1 VVIVLCLT
9 AVIFPFITGISIL
22 EGIKRESEISI
33 QEGADVY
40 VSGDSY
46 GSNGP
51 ISTRYVSAIKSL
63 DGVMKVFPRVVG
75 RAYFFNKL
83 VTVVGVNRE
92 SFPASL
98 NIIQGRIPQ
107 SPGEVLMGQALA
119 RQTGLQVGTRFSFV
133 FNPAKLFRVTGI
145 FTSKCTIW
153 SALLT
158 CMSFEDA
165 QELFR
170 TPGMATDILV
180 YTRPGYAE
188 AVAEKLQEK
197 ERLGGIKL
205 PFLRVQHRR
214 LIRLYIVKGFNTR
227 GGVFTALYT
236 VAFALGIPALLVA
249 SGLGFTERR
258 REIGI
263 LKATGWQTQEVL
275 ETVFLENSMLS
286 LLATSVAVLVS
297 YGWLKVLNG
306 FFIAQ
311 FFIAEVELMPY
322 FPVPSRFFPMPCL
335 LGLLISFII
344 TSVGSIYTTW
354 RTAVT
359 APTEAIR

>member
-1 VVIVLCLT
+1 MLCLT
-9 AVIFPFITGISIL
+9 GVIFPFITGISIL
-22 EGIKRESEISI
+22 EGIKRQADISI

-46 GSNGP
+46 GSNAP
-51 ISTRYVSAIKSL
+51 ISTRYISAIKSL
-63 DGVMKVFPRVVG
+63 DGVVKVFPRVVG
-75 RAYFFNKL
+75 RVYFFDKL
-83 VTVVGVNRE
+83 VTVVGVHRE
-92 SFPASL
+92 TFSDAL
-98 NIIQGRIPQ
+98 KIIQGRIPS
-107 SPGEVLMGQALA
+107 SPGEILIGEALA
-119 RQTGLQVGTRFSFV
+119 SQMGFQLGTSFSFV
-133 FNPAKLFRVTGI
+133 FNPSKLFRVVGI

-165 QELFR
+165 QDLFS
-170 TPGMATDILV
+170 TPGMATDLLL

-188 AVAEKLQEK
+188 AIAKKLQEMK
-197 ERLGGIKL
+197 HLGGLKL
-205 PFLRVQHRR
+205 PLLRIQERG
-214 LIRLYIVKGFNTR
+214 LIRLYILKGFNTR

-249 SGLGFTERR
+249 SGLGYTERR

-286 LLATSVAVLVS
+286 LLATSVSVLVS
-297 YGWLKVLNG
+297 FLWLKVLNG
-306 FFIAQ
+306 LFIAQ
-311 FFIAEVELMPY
+311 FFIAGVELMPY

-335 LGLLISFII
+335 LGLLISFIL

-354 RTAVT
+354 RTAVV
-359 APTEAIR
+359 APSEAIRSG